1 MAGAEER
8 AKWAQYYIENG
19 FSGLEKLLHGH
30 AGKYC
35 FGDNF
40 TMVNKMIWVSKI
52 LCKVLFLS
60 SFTPQIISFNCK
72 R

>member
-35 FGDNF
+35 FGDDF
-40 TMVNKMIWVSKI
+40 TMVNKMIWVSNV
-52 LCKVLFLS
+52 LC
-60 SFTPQIISFNCK
+60 
-72 R
+72 